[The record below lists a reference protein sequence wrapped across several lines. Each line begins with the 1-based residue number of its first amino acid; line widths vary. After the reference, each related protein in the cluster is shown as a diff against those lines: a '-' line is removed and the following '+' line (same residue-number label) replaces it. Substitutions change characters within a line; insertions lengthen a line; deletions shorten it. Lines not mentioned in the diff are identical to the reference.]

1 MIRITQYIIA
11 FIFLVTG
18 KPEFGDRLDLGLINN
33 DSLNEISGLA
43 ASRKNSNV
51 LWTHNDSGDENR
63 VFAIGANG
71 KHLGTFLIE
80 GAKARDWED
89 IAVGPGPIK
98 GRQYLY
104 IGDIGDNRSQFDI
117 KHIYRVMEP
126 EVNCNQPPIDA
137 TLTGVEAIAFQYP
150 DGIRDAE
157 TLMVDP
163 LTKDIYIVSKR
174 ETNVRV
180 YRAPYPQ
187 STTQTI
193 TLEYVATLN
202 LNNVVGGDISPTGN
216 EVIIKTYSTIYYW
229 RKPPDEKFWKIFEKD
244 PMSVPYIP
252 EPQGEAVCWSADGL
266 GYYTV
271 SEEPAGIPSHLYF
284 YPRLNAGSL
293 GQKSNPSL
301 YLEDISK
308 LRDLSHP

>member
-11 FIFLVTG
+11 FILLFTG

-33 DSLNEISGLA
+33 DSLNEVSGLA

-63 VFAIGANG
+63 VFAIDANG

-80 GAKARDWED
+80 GAEARDWED
-89 IAVGPGPIK
+89 IAVGPGPIAGK
-98 GRQYLY
+98 QYLY
-104 IGDIGDNRSQFDI
+104 IGDIGDNLSQFDI

-126 EVNCNQPPIDA
+126 EVNCNQPPIEA
-137 TLTGVEAIAFQYP
+137 TLSGVEAIAFQYP
-150 DGIRDAE
+150 DGKRDAE

-174 ETNVRV
+174 ESNVRV

-187 STTQTI
+187 STTRTI
-193 TLEYVATLN
+193 TLEYVVTLN
-202 LNNVVGGDISPTGN
+202 LNNVVGGDISPSGN
-216 EVIIKTYSTIYYW
+216 EVVIKTYKAIYYW
-229 RKPPDEKFWKIFEKD
+229 RKSPDEKCWKIFDKD
-244 PMSVPYIP
+244 PISVPYIP
-252 EPQGEAVCWSADGL
+252 EPQGEAVCWRADGL

-271 SEEPAGIPSHLYF
+271 SEEPGGIPSHLYF

-293 GQKSNPSL
+293 GQIKSTRTFHL
-301 YLEDISK
+301 TQVF
-308 LRDLSHP
+308 

>member
-1 MIRITQYIIA
+1 MISIIQYILA
-11 FIFLVTG
+11 FILLFSG

-33 DSLNEISGLA
+33 DSLNEVSGLA

-63 VFAIGANG
+63 VFAIDTNG

-80 GAKARDWED
+80 GAEARDWED
-89 IAVGPGPIK
+89 IAVGPGPIA

-104 IGDIGDNRSQFDI
+104 IGDIGDNLSQFDI

-137 TLTGVEAIAFQYP
+137 ILSGVEVISFQYP
-150 DGIRDAE
+150 DGTRDAE

-193 TLEYVATLN
+193 TLEYVATLH
-202 LNNVVGGDISPTGN
+202 LNNVVGGDISPSGN
-216 EVIIKTYSTIYYW
+216 EVVLKTYGAIYYW
-229 RKPPDEKFWKIFEKD
+229 RKPADEKCWKMFEKD
-244 PMSVPYIP
+244 PVSVPYIP

-271 SEEPAGIPSHLYF
+271 SEEPGGIPSHLYF

-301 YLEDISK
+301 YLEDLSK
-308 LRDLSHP
+308 LRDLSHL